1 MMGGEKE
8 GDGDG
13 LGRFHG
19 IFSEVCLF
27 YFSISNR
34 TCAKYALETFLRIR
48 VFFLLHT
55 PQAPSLLPT
64 ARQLLRKYL
73 LRDGTDK

>member
-27 YFSISNR
+27 YFSISNG
-34 TCAKYALETFLRIR
+34 TYAKYALEAFLRIR
-48 VFFLLHT
+48 FFFFFFYSTPLKHLHYCLL
-55 PQAPSLLPT
+55 QGNYSENI
-64 ARQLLRKYL
+64 Y
-73 LRDGTDK
+73 